1 MILNVEKGLAGTWGS
16 ENRLVQLQSN
26 YFLISWF
33 LITISM
39 SLVRIGSLLRHHILV
54 SLIYRMVMCN
64 SRLHVKIL
72 LTYMMSS
79 FFSHVFYLT
88 REHLTD
94 E

>member
-1 MILNVEKGLAGTWGS
+1 MILNVEKGLASTWGS

-39 SLVRIGSLLRHHILV
+39 SLVRRGSLLRHHILV

-64 SRLHVKIL
+64 SRLYVTP

-79 FFSHVFYLT
+79 SFYLT
-88 REHLTD
+88 REHLTN